1 MAIPRDCYLEE
12 HKMPKTDTAVQT
24 DQKTAL
30 VTTAPSVQT
39 LTPAE
44 QMEMLFQ
51 KLGGNKAFG
60 KCRGN
65 FNSFNPEV
73 ILGFEYRTKSGFSP
87 TEALRHFT
95 KWSAPRKVMLTLL
108 STLLRDGHSHAYEKL
123 LRALTIKGNILEG
136 EVTPLEQTTQV
147 TILIP
152 DADRVFLL
160 ARWLFVTR
168 LSEAAKDI
176 SGLENELVVPVRE
189 LTNSVL
195 ETFPEMREHILD
207 QSILLHPFSPTTIF
221 EESACKMR
229 NILDEIQRT
238 VGSNNL
244 MSYKF
249 LTIPRSD
256 TATLWYG
263 GFSIGFMMIGFDV
276 EEVRRKFNRANQDK
290 MGVWKFDVP
299 TIALPKLHSY
309 CNTHIGFYPK
319 SEQATWYRRWPS
331 FASNNLSQNHGAVLF
346 LEDDYRED
354 GAFGD
359 SFKPIHWSR
368 LTNESSVS
376 EHRFTLQTL
385 NED

>member
-12 HKMPKTDTAVQT
+12 NKMPKTDTAVQT

-30 VTTAPSVQT
+30 VTTAPRVQT

-51 KLGGNKAFG
+51 KLGGNHAFG
-60 KCRGN
+60 ICRGH
-65 FNSFNPEV
+65 FDGFDPRV
-73 ILGFEYRTKSGFSP
+73 MLGYDYRSQSGFTP

-95 KWSAPRKVMLTLL
+95 NWFATRKVMLNLL
-108 STLLRDGHSHAYEKL
+108 ATLLRDGHTYAYGEL

-136 EVTPLEQTTQV
+136 ETTPVEQTTQV

-152 DADRVFLL
+152 DADRVLLL

-168 LSEAAKDI
+168 LSEAAKYI
-176 SGLENELVVPVRE
+176 NGQENELVMPVRE
-189 LTNSVL
+189 LTDKVL

-207 QSILLHPFSPTTIF
+207 QSKLSHPFSPTAIF
-221 EESACKMR
+221 EETVRKIHRVIEDA
-229 NILDEIQRT
+229 QRAAKP
-238 VGSNNL
+238 GEL
-244 MSYKF
+244 CSYKF
-249 LTIPRSD
+249 LTIPRDD
-256 TATLWYG
+256 TATLWYA
-263 GFSIGFMMIGFDV
+263 GFSIGFIMIGFDV
-276 EEVRRKFNRANQDK
+276 EEIRRKFNRADQGK
-290 MGVWKFDVP
+290 IGIWKFNVP

-309 CNTHIGFYPK
+309 CDAHIGFYPE
-319 SEQATWYRRWPS
+319 SEQTTWHRRWPS
-331 FASNNLSQNHGAVLF
+331 FASNNFSQNHGAALF
-346 LEDDYRED
+346 LENDYRED

-368 LTNESSVS
+368 LTDQSNVA